1 MLADADELVVA
12 VTVVD
17 ATALTDADELIVADE
32 LGAVLADAD
41 ELLVAVTV
49 VDATA
54 LTDADELI
62 VADKLVV
69 ADELDVIEIVDD
81 NDKEGAVEAL
91 TDVDTDADADTD
103 GVANVAVKSIRRILL
118 PAESA
123 T

>member
-1 MLADADELVVA
+1 MLPDADEL
-12 VTVVD
+12 
-17 ATALTDADELIVADE
+17 
-32 LGAVLADAD
+32 GSVLADAD

-81 NDKEGAVEAL
+81 NDTEGAVEVL

-103 GVANVAVKSIRRILL
+103 GVDNVAVKSIRRILL